1 MYVLARLYLASGV
14 ELGKDEAVYWYWG
27 QHLDASYALL
37 PFATLK
43 LAHALWPYQEWFL
56 RLPSILLGGL
66 SAVLLYRLCRNHGL
80 GERRAQ
86 EVRLEVVTAG
96 EMEEREVEEAEQ
108 IAEGRGAT
116 EFEELL
122 RYAQTHRRLL
132 SVATL
137 HVHI

>member
-1 MYVLARLYLASGV
+1 MRFSLLAKTYAWLSVWLPSSGPPPWDSAA
-14 ELGKDEAVYWYWG
+14 LGK
-27 QHLDASYALL
+27 
-37 PFATLK
+37 
-43 LAHALWPYQEWFL
+43 
-56 RLPSILLGGL
+56 
-66 SAVLLYRLCRNHGL
+66 
-80 GERRAQ
+80 RRAQ

-132 SVATL
+132 SVAPP
-137 HVHI
+137 